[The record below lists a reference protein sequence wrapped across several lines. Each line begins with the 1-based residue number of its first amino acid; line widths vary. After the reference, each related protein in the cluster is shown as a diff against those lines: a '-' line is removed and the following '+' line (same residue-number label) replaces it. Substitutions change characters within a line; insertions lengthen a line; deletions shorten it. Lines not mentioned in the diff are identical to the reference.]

1 MMDAHF
7 DKEPTIPHVTRN
19 DGIKT
24 GLYALV
30 GLALAASFIAGTIWL
45 FIAG

>member
-1 MMDAHF
+1 MNTLY
-7 DKEPTIPHVTRN
+7 EEETTIPHATRH

-30 GLALAASFIAGTIWL
+30 GVIIALSLIVGTIWL
-45 FIAG
+45 FVAG

>member
-1 MMDAHF
+1 MMDAHV
-7 DKEPTIPHVTRN
+7 DKEVTIPHVTRN

-30 GLALAASFIAGTIWL
+30 GLGLATIFIAGTIWL
-45 FIAG
+45 FVAG